1 MAEKITERK
10 EYRGL
15 GYAPSISVPGLIQT
29 RPVAATRPPQTNE
42 LTKLAKSLGDFGE
55 TFANAQLRKAA
66 IADDEAKQLAT
77 EALSSIAMGGWVR
90 DEKGKPVP
98 KFDGG
103 DYGASGKD
111 VRSLAFQG
119 TDEDLSTVYAELG
132 IPKEATPA
140 FYAYLRR
147 GMAESVAYE
156 FSNRLTAR
164 IKEAGRLGS
173 VDGDVNNSQLIREI
187 SQEESGKIREQ
198 FGDNWFLYAP
208 EAVRKAEQQFTIEAQ
223 AQLLKNRGE
232 EADAVF
238 KQTFSRVLANSDDFE
253 NFNENLAAHVTQA
266 RGRGLKVRELSA
278 EATISTVDSLLRKGH
293 VAAARELVEK
303 LDVRLFTGP
312 VPAPQQPQDVASIT
326 QGITDKMLEGVASR
340 SNFEA
345 GAGKLL
351 ELESDSAELKTQIKS
366 LEEEVAKGGTDRA
379 AKQAAVQLKLFKNR
393 LAYLESTPTTKRN
406 TIPLLD
412 EGTEKELGAM
422 IERAEHNNRV
432 HRTADRSRIEEVIK
446 NRINAYRENNPQQTT
461 EQAQAAL
468 QQILSQEV
476 DLDRM
481 DADGNPISIS
491 PMVFD
496 KTLFNTNTWKS
507 KLRAMEA
514 TDAAGR
520 LRAEQTMK
528 RIAELAD
535 RGDSESVEKLREHY
549 DAFRSTLSESQTSRA
564 NAILKQAE
572 SLVEIEKT
580 DRWSVET
587 KQGLSAVETEVLGI
601 STVAGLRDST
611 PAQEA
616 ALPNKNAEFLTK
628 FRQRARANYRLYL
641 EERPEG
647 ATEEDKQNAMDKAI
661 SNARASVI
669 EEMKKEFEPVLVK
682 DDFADYRKA
691 WNSTTSEGEA
701 LADGAPGWMRKGLG
715 LDKDPTQLKRRLVA
729 NESASLI
736 ALSRVP
742 RGNGTIYS
750 RISSLPAYRRNAV
763 IASFQKIQLENR
775 ALKTLAL
782 GDRKKAA
789 RILNAGEWEIEAL
802 GVGVSGTRKLS
813 DTDID
818 RLTDDLRNALVITGV
833 TPKEVISG
841 TLNEGVQLEEKTF
854 EGRKSLFNPM
864 LTPMFESSEQLLKMN
879 KNDEETIKQMAAKL
893 KVDPKFLVAAQ
904 LRLLRTRGMLQS
916 PKKK

>member
-1 MAEKITERK
+1 MYKRQ
-10 EYRGL
+10 
-15 GYAPSISVPGLIQT
+15 S
-29 RPVAATRPPQTNE
+29 
-42 LTKLAKSLGDFGE
+42 
-55 TFANAQLRKAA
+55 QLRKAA

-98 KFDGG
+98 KFAHG

-140 FYAYLRR
+140 FYTYLRR

-164 IKEAGRLGS
+164 IKEAGRLGN

-266 RGRGLKVRELSA
+266 RSRGLKVRELSA

-293 VAAARELVEK
+293 VATARELVEK

-312 VPAPQQPQDVASIT
+312 VPAPQQPQDVASVT
-326 QGITDKMLEGVASR
+326 QGITDKMLEGLDRTGADGVASR
-340 SNFEA
+340 AKFESA
-345 GAGKLL
+345 AAKLL
-351 ELESDSAELKTQIKS
+351 ELKSDSSELKAEIKS

-476 DLDRM
+476 DLDRT

-549 DAFRSTLSESQTSRA
+549 DAFRNTLSENQTSRA

-601 STVAGLRDST
+601 STSYGLRDST

-647 ATEEDKQNAMDKAI
+647 STEEDKQNAMDKAI

-701 LADGAPGWMRKGLG
+701 LPGGVPGWMRKGLG

-789 RILNAGEWEIEAL
+789 DILNAGEWELEVL
-802 GVGVSGTRKLS
+802 GSPLTRKLS
-813 DTDID
+813 DTDVD
-818 RLTDDLRNALVITGV
+818 RLTDDLRNALAITGV

-854 EGRKSLFNPM
+854 EGRKSLFNPL

-893 KVDPKFLVAAQ
+893 KVDPKFLVSAQ